1 MDFFLLTFRKGV
13 GKLLRKPPEDFFII
27 VRPGETLREIH
38 IKTIVEVRFIFCK
51 IKDIKKGLDFRFVKF
66 HVLKILYR
74 NFQPLKGVHH
84 FFHVPRQF
92 LRNVFRDFTP
102 VKHNPC
108 DFLAVPCLGVRNGNQ
123 RKERDQDHDNQ
134 PRQHRRHK
142 RPQPFILYQP
152 CRSFRRKGCHWAC
165 HRTASFS
172 AASKKSVIE

>member
-1 MDFFLLTFRKGV
+1 MDFLLFSFCKRVGEEGFQCGV
-13 GKLLRKPPEDFFII
+13 YFFII
-27 VRPGETLREIH
+27 FGIYKTVYEIL
-38 IKTIVEVRFIFCK
+38 IKIRIEIRFILGE
-51 IKDIKKGLDFRFVKF
+51 IEDIKKGLDFRFVKF

-92 LRNVFRDFTP
+92 LRNVFRDFAP